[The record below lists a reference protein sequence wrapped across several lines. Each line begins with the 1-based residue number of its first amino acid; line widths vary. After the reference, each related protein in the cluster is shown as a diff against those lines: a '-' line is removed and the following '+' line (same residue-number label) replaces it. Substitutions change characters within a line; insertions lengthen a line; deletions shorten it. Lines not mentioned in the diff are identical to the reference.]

1 MNVIW
6 SSVFA
11 NWHFLKSGSYSPKE
25 AGDVRTYHYSWR
37 LHFKRVAPRYLRKIL
52 LACESGKKKGEDLHL
67 EGVGKEYIIA
77 SFLK

>member
-11 NWHFLKSGSYSPKE
+11 SWRFLKSGPCSPKE
-25 AGDVRTYHYSWR
+25 AGDVRTYLYSWR
-37 LHFKRVAPRYLRKIL
+37 LHFRRVAPRSLRKIL
-52 LACESGKKKGEDLHL
+52 LACESGKKGEDLHL
-67 EGVGKEYIIA
+67 KGVGKEFLIA